1 MRSFA
6 ASVLGLL
13 VVGLTPVSGFGQ
25 ALPRVTDPIF
35 GLSYDSARIRFE
47 DAGDVVSR
55 CPELAN
61 PRWGR
66 RLWVFARSE
75 ETTGTY
81 MVVGG
86 LYERQEPPAQRAAR
100 YQTDPNG
107 VLLREHDRKCELIG
121 PAREAF
127 EYPVDVTTATLQ
139 ALARDAVRRYAA
151 AFGGHARFLAMLAR
165 HKKRADLANPR
176 SAILRDAIRQGGR

>member
-1 MRSFA
+1 M
-6 ASVLGLL
+6 
-13 VVGLTPVSGFGQ
+13 PVSGFGQ

-35 GLSYDSARIRFE
+35 GLSYDPARIRFE
-47 DAGDVVSR
+47 EAGDLVSR

-66 RLWVFARSE
+66 RLWIFARSE

-86 LYERQEPPAQRAAR
+86 LYERRKPPAKRGR
-100 YQTDPNG
+100 YRTDPNG
-107 VLLREHDRKCELIG
+107 VLLREHDRECDLIG
-121 PAREAF
+121 PAREVF
-127 EYPVDVTTATLQ
+127 EYPAEVTAATLQ

-151 AFGGHARFLAMLAR
+151 AFGGQARFLAMLAR
-165 HKKRADLANPR
+165 HKKRADLSNPR
-176 SAILRDAIRQGGR
+176 SGILRDAIRQAGR